1 MEEIKTKKRYSKIE
15 FICAISA
22 LLWGAWILYPVD
34 SFQSASAYHLMGNI
48 ASECVWGMGMT
59 LIGIIQILFIIIGS
73 LKMRKTIAVIGMFIW
88 ATIAITFLFGNALST
103 AASSAISFFVVNAFA
118 FSQSDGRS

>member
-34 SFQSASAYHLMGNI
+34 SFQSASAYHLIGNI

-59 LIGIIQILFIIIGS
+59 LIGIITEVFKYIEWCSNHCICIEYYP
-73 LKMRKTIAVIGMFIW
+73 R
-88 ATIAITFLFGNALST
+88 
-103 AASSAISFFVVNAFA
+103 
-118 FSQSDGRS
+118 